1 MRRITVRFANLN
13 IEFVDRD
20 VGLGQAMEWAEKG
33 TLFPIVIFG
42 PEGCGKTAFLK
53 QAAEV
58 LREFG
63 YDVVYVDVSHL
74 DFVAHTD
81 VAEVTKRLVDAVSEV
96 SGTAA
101 QVKLAYL
108 VINIAKDLI
117 RSWGRRKIAVLVDEA
132 FQVIGIER
140 AGLYVKSLL
149 NLIEYPP
156 GDYERIVAIA
166 ATSEGLS
173 REEVG
178 RHLWAHLTPMWNV
191 PKEGF
196 RQLYEVLPGSKPPFD
211 DVWRLAGGNPR
222 VLAELYGS
230 GWRTEDVVKRLI
242 DSKYLAADTIRKW
255 RDWLAEAI
263 EDPDRL
269 WGRGAP
275 EDLLRW
281 LVEKNLVIY
290 NMHHREPQFWIDE
303 PPPERDPELGIG
315 RHVAWQTPLHR
326 EAVRRALEEARG

>member
-1 MRRITVRFANLN
+1 MRRIKLSLVSGLDVD
-13 IEFVDRD
+13 FVDRD
-20 VGLGQAMEWAEKG
+20 VAIQQVIKWAGRG
-33 TLFPIVIFG
+33 TGFPIVVFG
-42 PEGCGKTAFLK
+42 PEGCGKTSWLLQSVEVLREAGFDVIYFNPMRRRFEVEVGIESLRQHALNVLK
-53 QAAEV
+53 QAA
-58 LREFG
+58 
-63 YDVVYVDVSHL
+63 
-74 DFVAHTD
+74 
-81 VAEVTKRLVDAVSEV
+81 SEY
-96 SGTAA
+96 ALA
-101 QVKLAYL
+101 KLAWS
-108 VINIAKDLI
+108 VIDLAI
-117 RSWGRRKIAVLVDEA
+117 EAIKHGRGRLAVIVDDA
-132 FQVIGIER
+132 FQYLDKREAALIIKGMLE
-140 AGLYVKSLL
+140 
-149 NLIEYPP
+149 LIEHPP
-156 GDYERIVAIA
+156 EHYEKIVAIA

-173 REEVG
+173 REEIG
-178 RHLWAHLTPMWNV
+178 RHLWAHLTPMWNM

-196 RQLYEVLPGSKPPFD
+196 RQLYEELPGSKPPFE
-211 DVWRLAGGNPR
+211 DVWRLTGGNPR

-242 DSKYLAADTIRKW
+242 DSKYLATDTIRKW
-255 RDWLAEAI
+255 RNWLTEAI

-326 EAVRRALEEARG
+326 EAVRRALEEVG

>member
-1 MRRITVRFANLN
+1 
-13 IEFVDRD
+13 
-20 VGLGQAMEWAEKG
+20 
-33 TLFPIVIFG
+33 
-42 PEGCGKTAFLK
+42 
-53 QAAEV
+53 
-58 LREFG
+58 
-63 YDVVYVDVSHL
+63 
-74 DFVAHTD
+74 
-81 VAEVTKRLVDAVSEV
+81 VSEV

-101 QVKLAYL
+101 QVRLAYL
-108 VINIAKDLI
+108 VINTVKDLI
-117 RSWGRRKIAVLVDEA
+117 RSWGRRKIAILVDEA

-156 GDYERIVAIA
+156 GDYEKIVTIA
-166 ATSEGLS
+166 ATNEGLS
-173 REEVG
+173 REETG
-178 RHLWAHLTPMWNV
+178 RHLWTHLTPMWNM
-191 PKEGF
+191 PREGF
-196 RQLYEVLPGSKPPFD
+196 QELYERLPGRKPSFD
-211 DVWRLAGGNPR
+211 DVWRLTGGNPR

-242 DSKYLAADTIRKW
+242 DSKYLATDTIRKW
-255 RDWLAEAI
+255 RNWLTEAI

-269 WGRGAP
+269 WGRDAP

-315 RHVAWQTPLHR
+315 RHMAWQTPLHR
-326 EAVRRALEEARG
+326 EAVRRALEEVG